1 MRVLDEVGRPEPPVA
16 ARELATLLGFLDY
29 QRATLDWKTRGL
41 DAAGLQATVGVSAI
55 TLGGLRKHLAYV
67 EDYWFSR
74 RLRKRDPELAWV
86 TAEWNADSYW
96 GWRPMS
102 EETYEQLYANWH
114 QAMTHSRKMADTSL
128 AEGGLDVLSRQPPP
142 NGESL
147 SLRWIVVLM
156 IEEYARHNGHAD
168 LVRELEL
175 APIGSVDDIDGGT
188 GGPAATADHAWPPRI
203 LSRLLS
209 APRVRHHLLAQALSG
224 R

>member
-1 MRVLDEVGRPEPPVA
+1 MGWTPLACRRRLVFPRSRLGR
-16 ARELATLLGFLDY
+16 
-29 QRATLDWKTRGL
+29 
-41 DAAGLQATVGVSAI
+41 
-55 TLGGLRKHLAYV
+55 LRKHLAYV

-96 GWRPMS
+96 GWRPTS

-128 AEGGLDVLSRQPPP
+128 AEGGLDVLSRQSPP

-209 APRVRHHLLAQALSG
+209 APGVRHHLLAQALSG